1 MQIIERQK
9 TLSFGARA
17 LYELV
22 NDTPR
27 YADFAPYCVAG
38 RVLEENGMVKMAE
51 LDFSAAG
58 ITQTLRTRN
67 INQPFSRIDV
77 EMVSGPLKS
86 LNGYWLFEAID
97 AENTRVSIHF
107 ELDFGFSLMANMI
120 RPLLEVAVNHMVED
134 FSNYAKRVLSA
145 D

>member
-9 TLSFGARA
+9 NLSFGAEA
-17 LYELV
+17 LYALV

-38 RVLEENGMVKMAE
+38 RVIEDDGQVKIAE

-58 ITQTLRTRN
+58 MTQTLRTRN
-67 INQPFSRIDV
+67 TNHPFSRIDV

-86 LNGYWLFEAID
+86 LKGHWLFESID
-97 AENTRVSIHF
+97 NEQTCVSIRF
-107 ELDFGFSLMANMI
+107 ELDFGFSLMAGMI
-120 RPLLEVAVNHMVED
+120 QPLLEGVLDHLVED
-134 FSNYAKRVLSA
+134 FSMYAERVLNA